1 MPPGKHVSVHAQE
14 NFLRTIERVAFFF
27 LAPGF
32 TDHWP
37 SDYEFKVRTIGFM
50 VTVHGSSSPLRH
62 RALQQLSGQGPA
74 SLALRAGQNERVSKI
89 LPKQAPKEMPCAVS
103 ST

>member
-1 MPPGKHVSVHAQE
+1 MLWAAQE

-37 SDYEFKVRTIGFM
+37 SDYEFKVRTPRS
-50 VTVHGSSSPLRH
+50 VCWEACPPL
-62 RALQQLSGQGPA
+62 
-74 SLALRAGQNERVSKI
+74 
-89 LPKQAPKEMPCAVS
+89 
-103 ST
+103 